1 VAAVELSAEK
11 EAEAQELLARIQ
23 TATQQDLLQLARLLV
38 STEPRTLFGPT
49 EFAVRD
55 LVLGVGAKAFELHLA
70 EKKTA
75 TREPASSART
85 ASKRPSSRVTGRK
98 RR

>member
-1 VAAVELSAEK
+1 MVTSELSPEK
-11 EAEAQELLARIQ
+11 ESDARELLARLRA
-23 TATQQDLLQLARLLV
+23 ATEQDLLQLARLLV
-38 STEPRTLFGPT
+38 STDNRTLFGQT

-55 LVLGVGAKAFELHLA
+55 LVLGIGAKAFELHLA

-75 TREPASSART
+75 TRAAASSART
-85 ASKRPSSRVTGRK
+85 ASKPPNSTTTGRK